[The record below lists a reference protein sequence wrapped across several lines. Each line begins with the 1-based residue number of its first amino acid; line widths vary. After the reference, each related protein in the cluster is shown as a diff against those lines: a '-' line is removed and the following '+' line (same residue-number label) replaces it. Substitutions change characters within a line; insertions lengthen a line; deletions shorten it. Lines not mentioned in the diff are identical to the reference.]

1 MGGHFPSD
9 AERPPGSECVGVPL
23 LGAGRPGGR
32 KSRSP
37 PPPGWGRGLD
47 RAAASH
53 PTSGR
58 RAEGGGRGEPDDR
71 ASSVVIRAR
80 RGHRTG
86 LAVISQ
92 QFVLLSLHV
101 VHFTKNEN
109 DTKKRSMHNLKKW
122 RKGSLNQSSQ
132 TATWGNLNFK
142 HFT

>member
-9 AERPPGSECVGVPL
+9 AERPLVSECVGVPL

-37 PPPGWGRGLD
+37 PGGGGAWTELLLP
-47 RAAASH
+47 H
-53 PTSGR
+53 PTSGQ

-71 ASSVVIRAR
+71 ASSVVIPAR

-101 VHFTKNEN
+101 VHFTKNKN
-109 DTKKRSMHNLKKW
+109 DTKKRSMHNLKK
-122 RKGSLNQSSQ
+122 
-132 TATWGNLNFK
+132 
-142 HFT
+142 